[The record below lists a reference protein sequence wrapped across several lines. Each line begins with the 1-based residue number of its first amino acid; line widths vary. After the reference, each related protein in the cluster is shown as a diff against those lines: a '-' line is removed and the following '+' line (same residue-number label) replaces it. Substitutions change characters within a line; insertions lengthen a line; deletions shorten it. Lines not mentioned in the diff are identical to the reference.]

1 MPLMTTTVEK
11 TKKMGAPWCLSRLRI
26 QGCQCCG
33 SGLCYGASLNP
44 GTSTCYGYGKNK
56 ERTNKQSFKKKK
68 KDKTSKTWVGN
79 SIYMVFYLI
88 LTTFALQIK
97 RLRFRKK
104 RVLFQIAQLINF
116 RGGTRIRI

>member
-1 MPLMTTTVEK
+1 MGMAK
-11 TKKMGAPWCLSRLRI
+11 IKKE
-26 QGCQCCG
+26 Q
-33 SGLCYGASLNP
+33 
-44 GTSTCYGYGKNK
+44 
-56 ERTNKQSFKKKK
+56 TNNHLKKKK

>member
-1 MPLMTTTVEK
+1 MGMAK
-11 TKKMGAPWCLSRLRI
+11 IKKE
-26 QGCQCCG
+26 Q
-33 SGLCYGASLNP
+33 
-44 GTSTCYGYGKNK
+44 
-56 ERTNKQSFKKKK
+56 TNNHLKKKK
-68 KDKTSKTWVGN
+68 KKTRPLRTWVGN
-79 SIYMVFYLI
+79 NIYMVFYLI